1 MRANISPVR
10 FSQNLTG
17 LQCLLPSSQPGARYT
32 IFENGVRQV
41 DRIFDSRLYLH
52 WKGCLFYLKRGVAM
66 STTVAVRWKPDELIH
81 AVSSLTPPE
90 LNEFMLR
97 FDEWQMAR
105 LASADAQAAQIA
117 ESYRL
122 LAQDRLRVAELLDKN
137 REEGLTK
144 NEEAELD
151 TYIGEMDQRLEK
163 VADQLLGV
171 ANRQQQ
177 QKARPAR

>member
-1 MRANISPVR
+1 
-10 FSQNLTG
+10 
-17 LQCLLPSSQPGARYT
+17 
-32 IFENGVRQV
+32 
-41 DRIFDSRLYLH
+41 
-52 WKGCLFYLKRGVAM
+52 M

-105 LASADAQAAQIA
+105 LASADAQAAQIS